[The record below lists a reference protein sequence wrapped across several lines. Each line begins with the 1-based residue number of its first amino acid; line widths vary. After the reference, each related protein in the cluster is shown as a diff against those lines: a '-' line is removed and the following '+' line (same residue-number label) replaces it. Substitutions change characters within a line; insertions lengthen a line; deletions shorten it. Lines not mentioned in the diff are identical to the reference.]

1 MSVSPVGALAAF
13 AYASASAPRSEAA
26 SSSASAMGRAG
37 LSQDDLRVIG
47 ELQTRDRAV
56 HSHEMAHM
64 AAGAGLVTRSASY
77 TYQTGPD
84 GQRYAVGGEVGIDV
98 SPGRTPQ
105 ESLAKAERI
114 RAAALAPA
122 DPSAQDLQVA
132 ASAAQMAMEAR
143 MEMSASAA
151 SASGTAGRAESAYAA
166 AAANPASGAGGGVD
180 TYA

>member
-1 MSVSPVGALAAF
+1 MSVSPVGASAAF

-143 MEMSASAA
+143 MEISASAA
-151 SASGTAGRAESAYAA
+151 SASGGAGRAESAYAA
-166 AAANPASGAGGGVD
+166 AAADPASGAGGGVD

>member
-1 MSVSPVGALAAF
+1 MSVSPVGASAAF
-13 AYASASAPRSEAA
+13 AYAPASAPRSEAA
-26 SSSASAMGRAG
+26 SSASATGRAG

-98 SPGRTPQ
+98 SGAKPTLGCGQAMKKRGMAGTISPGTGTPSGSGMAPLQ
-105 ESLAKAERI
+105 APSTQAPLARSQVRPPWQSMSSVQ
-114 RAAALAPA
+114 RAGSTQTPA
-122 DPSAQDLQVA
+122 
-132 ASAAQMAMEAR
+132 
-143 MEMSASAA
+143 
-151 SASGTAGRAESAYAA
+151 
-166 AAANPASGAGGGVD
+166 
-180 TYA
+180 

>member
-1 MSVSPVGALAAF
+1 MSVSPVGATGAF
-13 AYASASAPRSEAA
+13 AYASTTAPRREAA
-26 SSSASAMGRAG
+26 AAVASTTGRAG
-37 LSQDDLRVIG
+37 LSEADLRVISA
-47 ELQTRDRAV
+47 LQTSDRVV
-56 HSHEMAHM
+56 HAHEMAHM
-64 AAGAGLVTRSASY
+64 AAGAGLVTRGASY

-143 MEMSASAA
+143 MEISASAS
-151 SASGTAGRAESAYAA
+151 SASGAAGRAESAYAA
-166 AAANPASGAGGGVD
+166 AAADPAFGAGGGVD

>member
-1 MSVSPVGALAAF
+1 MSVSPVGASAAF

-26 SSSASAMGRAG
+26 SSAAATGRAG

-132 ASAAQMAMEAR
+132 ASAAQMASEAR
-143 MEMSASAA
+143 LEISAGA
-151 SASGTAGRAESAYAA
+151 ASGTASRAEAAYAA
-166 AAANPASGAGGGVD
+166 AGADPQATSGAGSGVD
-180 TYA
+180 VFA

>member
-26 SSSASAMGRAG
+26 SSAAATGRAG

-47 ELQTRDRAV
+47 ELQSRDRAV

-143 MEMSASAA
+143 MEMSAAA
-151 SASGTAGRAESAYAA
+151 SASGAAGRAESAYAA
-166 AAANPASGAGGGVD
+166 AAADPASGAGGGVD

>member
-1 MSVSPVGALAAF
+1 MSVSPVGASAAF

-26 SSSASAMGRAG
+26 SSAAATGRTG

-56 HSHEMAHM
+56 HAHETAHM

-143 MEMSASAA
+143 MEMSAAA
-151 SASGTAGRAESAYAA
+151 SASATAGRAESAYAA
-166 AAANPASGAGGGVD
+166 AAADPASGAGGGVD